1 MKSIYTILTLLV
13 TLSVFSQSAISL
25 EVGDFNEV
33 KVYDLIEINLI
44 PSSENKVIIKG
55 DDTHFVK
62 VVNKNGKLKIKMD
75 LEKSFNGDQTFVE
88 VYFKDLDIIDSN
100 EGAYVVV
107 NEMIEQ
113 NTIELRA
120 QEGGRIRVGL
130 EVNHL
135 KIKSVTGGIVEAS
148 GLAKSQEIKL
158 NTGGIFEGRE
168 LRTMDTKLAITA
180 AGEAEINAS
189 ESVDVKLTAGG
200 DVYIY
205 GDPKKIQKRRLAG
218 GRIKV
223 MN

>member
-1 MKSIYTILTLLV
+1 MKFIYTILALIV
-13 TLSVFSQSAISL
+13 TLTAFSQSAINL

-55 DDTHFVK
+55 EDTHFVK
-62 VVNKNGKLKIKMD
+62 VVNKSGKLKIKMD
-75 LEKSFNGDQTFVE
+75 LEKTFNGEQTFVE

-107 NEMIEQ
+107 NELIEQ

-130 EVNHL
+130 EVNHV

-158 NTGGIFEGRE
+158 NTGGVFEGRE
-168 LRTMDTKLAITA
+168 LRTLDTKLAITA

-189 ESVDVKLTAGG
+189 DSVDVTVTAGG

-205 GDPKKIQKRRLAG
+205 GDPKKIKKRRVAG